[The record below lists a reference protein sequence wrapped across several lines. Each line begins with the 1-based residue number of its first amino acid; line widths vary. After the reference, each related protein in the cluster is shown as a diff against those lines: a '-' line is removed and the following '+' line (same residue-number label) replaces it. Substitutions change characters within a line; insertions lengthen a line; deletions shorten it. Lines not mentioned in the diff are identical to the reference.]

1 MAYRRT
7 AAVEQRLED
16 RRAAIAAAAVAL
28 LSEHGYRAL
37 SIAAV
42 AERAGVATG
51 TVYRHYTD
59 KSDLMVRIFRD
70 LCAREVEAVT
80 AAASAA
86 GSGTGKVA
94 AIVETFAQRALRNP
108 RLAYTLLAEPVDAA
122 LDAERL
128 VLRRAFA
135 AVFVVGSDDL
145 LGRRGPGNAMLATGI
160 LSAVRTMALEGWR
173 KGWTANVV
181 AWDGETGDRDGVQSI
196 AGAIA
201 DAGTV
206 TGEVIRVGPGHIG
219 KALP

>member
-59 KSDLMVRIFRD
+59 KSELMVRIFRD
-70 LCAREVEAVT
+70 LCTREVEAVT

-135 AVFVVGSDDL
+135 AAFADAIGYGIGTGEFPEQDAGLAAAALVG
-145 LGRRGPGNAMLATGI
+145 
-160 LSAVRTMALEGWR
+160 AV
-173 KGWTANVV
+173 
-181 AWDGETGDRDGVQSI
+181 GEVLTDPLHI
-196 AGAIA
+196 GAA
-201 DAGTV
+201 AAGTV
-206 TGEVIRVGPGHIG
+206 PDLTAF
-219 KALP
+219 ALRALGVPR

>member
-1 MAYRRT
+1 MRLFWAEEVGDDWEAV
-7 AAVEQRLED
+7 AAEMERAFQFARQ
-16 RRAAIAAAAVAL
+16 AAI
-28 LSEHGYRAL
+28 
-37 SIAAV
+37 
-42 AERAGVATG
+42 
-51 TVYRHYTD
+51 D
-59 KSDLMVRIFRD
+59 
-70 LCAREVEAVT
+70 
-80 AAASAA
+80 
-86 GSGTGKVA
+86 
-94 AIVETFAQRALRNP
+94 ETS
-108 RLAYTLLAEPVDAA
+108 
-122 LDAERL
+122 
-128 VLRRAFA
+128 

-145 LGRRGPGNAMLATGI
+145 LGRRGPGNAMLASGI